1 MPDIIENFSKGLEY
15 LLDSSPKTQKELAAE
30 MGISQAMLT
39 DYKMGRRRGT
49 ETKRNEIARPLGFS
63 EYRVRQIGAMIRS
76 GVSGK
81 EAMALLFAHDA
92 GKEPNMQDREASAFK
107 VTLESL
113 FSQVIEFLRDRYG
126 ESLHVA
132 AGFESIFLERFQEF
146 AQWKREMSHEIW
158 EHPETS
164 LAEPE
169 PEYKVEKPEP
179 PGAKND

>member
-1 MPDIIENFSKGLEY
+1 MPDIVENFSKGLEY
-15 LLDSSPKTQKELAAE
+15 LLDSSTVPQKELAPK
-30 MGISQAMLT
+30 MGISTQTLT

-49 ETKRNEIARPLGFS
+49 ETKRNNIARALGFD
-63 EYRVRQIGAMIRS
+63 EYRVRKLGSMIRS
-76 GVSGK
+76 GVPGK
-81 EAMALLFAHDA
+81 EALALLHAHDA

-169 PEYKVEKPEP
+169 PEYKVEQPPETP
-179 PGAKND
+179 K